1 MRVTQQQVGMYN
13 EDTDHENVY
22 PVIQMVVADPDGI
35 PWNKIMI
42 DIFPN
47 EGEIDSD
54 VDSYRN

>member
-1 MRVTQQQVGMYN
+1 MYN